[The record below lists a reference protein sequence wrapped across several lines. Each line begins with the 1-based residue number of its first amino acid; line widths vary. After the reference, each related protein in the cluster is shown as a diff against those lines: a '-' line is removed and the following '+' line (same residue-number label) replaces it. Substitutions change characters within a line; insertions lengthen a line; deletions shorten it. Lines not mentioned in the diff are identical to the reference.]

1 MISEKRISQYIRIA
15 LSTISADR
23 ESKEKIRREMNY
35 DIQNKV
41 FDSGKGDP
49 FEVLGNPASYA
60 REFIEERKSTYT
72 QVRTRFSRTCDI
84 GSHAG
89 YEFISKSTVLGLPF
103 IHINTRPFGVAKGII
118 AVVNVAI
125 GVLAIGGVSIGLFS
139 LGGVALSLLLS
150 LGGAS
155 ASLFSAFGGLAIALY
170 LAGGGLAVSF
180 DFAVGGAAIARNYAI
195 GGFSSARVAI
205 GGDARGVVA
214 IYEQNGVGNYLL
226 RLPRTADQ
234 IIDFVISKG
243 EEISDVFEWAVRLI
257 Y

>member
-41 FDSGKGDP
+41 FDSGKENP
-49 FEVLGNPASYA
+49 FEVLGDPSAYA

-72 QVRTRFSRTCDI
+72 QVHTRLSRTYGI
-84 GSHAG
+84 GGHAG

-103 IHINTRPFGVAKGII
+103 IHINTRPFGVAKGFI
-118 AVVNVAI
+118 AIGNVAV

-170 LAGGGLAVSF
+170 LEAGALRFPLILQWG
-180 DFAVGGAAIARNYAI
+180 
-195 GGFSSARVAI
+195 
-205 GGDARGVVA
+205 
-214 IYEQNGVGNYLL
+214 EQLL
-226 RLPRTADQ
+226 QETMR
-234 IIDFVISKG
+234 
-243 EEISDVFEWAVRLI
+243 
-257 Y
+257 

>member
-15 LSTISADR
+15 LSTISSDR
-23 ESKEKIRREMNY
+23 ESKERIRREMNY

-49 FEVLGNPASYA
+49 FEVLGDPAAYA

-72 QVRTRFSRTCDI
+72 KVRTRFSRTYGI
-84 GSHAG
+84 RGHAG
-89 YEFISKSTVLGLPF
+89 YEYISKSTVAGLPI
-103 IHINTRPFGVAKGII
+103 IHINTRPFGVAKGFI
-118 AVVNVAI
+118 AIGNVAV
-125 GVLAIGGVSIGLFS
+125 GVLAIGGVSIGLLSF
-139 LGGVALSLLLS
+139 GGVALSLLLS
-150 LGGAS
+150 LGGLS

-170 LAGGGLAVSF
+170 LAGGGLAVSY
-180 DFAVGGAAIARNYAI
+180 DFAVGGAAIARNYSI

-205 GGDARGVVA
+205 GGEARGVIA
-214 IYEQNGVGNYLL
+214 IYGHSGVGDYLL

-243 EEISDVFEWAVRLI
+243 EEIGDVFEWAVRLI